1 MSSGPKSEH
10 PTVKFLTI
18 ADRDKMLADVVI
30 LDWCSILEELFLN
43 AIDAGAKNIKIW
55 SVLFFFNGHDITV
68 ALNYFVP
75 CTTANP
81 GAAKLK
87 TMAMELRLKLWNL

>member
-55 SVLFFFNGHDITV
+55 SVLFSTDMTSQLRSIILFHVQLRI
-68 ALNYFVP
+68 L
-75 CTTANP
+75 
-81 GAAKLK
+81 
-87 TMAMELRLKLWNL
+87 ELRS